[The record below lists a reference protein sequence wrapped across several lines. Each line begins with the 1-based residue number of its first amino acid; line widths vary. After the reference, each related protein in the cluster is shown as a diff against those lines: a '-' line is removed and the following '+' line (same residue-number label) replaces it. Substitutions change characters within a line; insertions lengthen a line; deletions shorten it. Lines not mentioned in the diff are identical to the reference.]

1 MSIATYSR
9 KREANRL
16 AHGEALAQAVLA
28 FAEWQEQGYG
38 ASPDQKTREEIS
50 SQLWSEVSEHV
61 YYFTN
66 SRPALPRAR
75 PDGDERDDYRSA
87 GG

>member
-1 MSIATYSR
+1 MSGP
-9 KREANRL
+9 NRVTR
-16 AHGEALAQAVLA
+16 GEALAQAVLA

-50 SQLWSEVSEHV
+50 SQLWAEVSEHV

-66 SRPALPRAR
+66 SHPALPGTR
-75 PDGDERDDYRSA
+75 PDGDDRA
-87 GG
+87 GHRAAGARGEASS